1 MDSFVVAATC
11 AVLGLAV
18 GSFLNVVI
26 WRVPRKEPVAAGR
39 SRCPRCDE
47 HIRARDLVPLVSW
60 FALDG
65 RCRDCDARIPARY
78 PLVELGCAVLFG
90 LVAVRFDA
98 TWELPAFLVLAAT
111 LLAVSVIDLE
121 HYIVPNRIV
130 FPVSA
135 LSVPLLA
142 LGVLGDGGMADLQR
156 AVLAGLAG
164 FAVLFTLHMISPRGL
179 GMGDVRLAFVLGLYL
194 GWLGWGWLALGLFLG
209 FLLGAVIGLLLVV
222 ARLRARTEHIP
233 FAPFLSAGAVV
244 AVLWGQP
251 LLDWYTG

>member
-1 MDSFVVAATC
+1 MDSLDIALVC

-47 HIRARDLVPLVSW
+47 QIRSRDLVPLVSW

-65 RCRDCDARIPARY
+65 RCRDCEAPIPARY

-90 LVAVRFDA
+90 LVAVRFGA
-98 TWELPAFLVLAAT
+98 TWELPAYLLLAAT

-135 LSVPLLA
+135 MAVPLLA
-142 LGVLGDGGMADLQR
+142 LGVLGDAGFGDLQR
-156 AVLAGLAG
+156 AVLCALTG
-164 FAVLFTLHMISPRGL
+164 FALLFTLHMVSPRGL

-209 FLLGAVIGLLLVV
+209 FLLGAVVGLLLVV
-222 ARLRARTEHIP
+222 VRLRARTEHIP
-233 FAPFLSAGAVV
+233 FAPFLASGAMV
-244 AVLWGQP
+244 AVLWGRP

>member
-1 MDSFVVAATC
+1 MDSLDIALVC

-47 HIRARDLVPLVSW
+47 QIRSRDLVPLVSW

-65 RCRDCDARIPARY
+65 RCRDCEAPIPARY

-90 LVAVRFDA
+90 LVAVRFGA
-98 TWELPAFLVLAAT
+98 AWELPAYLLLAAT

-135 LSVPLLA
+135 MAVPLLA
-142 LGVLGDGGMADLQR
+142 LGVLGDAGVGDLQR
-156 AVLAGLAG
+156 AVLSALAG
-164 FAVLFTLHMISPRGL
+164 FALLFTLHLVSPRGL

-209 FLLGAVIGLLLVV
+209 FLLGAVVGLVLVV
-222 ARLRARTEHIP
+222 VRLRGRTEHIP
-233 FAPFLSAGAVV
+233 FAPFLASGAMV
-244 AVLWGQP
+244 AVLWGRP

>member
-1 MDSFVVAATC
+1 MDSFVVAAVC
-11 AVLGLAV
+11 AVIGLAV

-39 SRCPRCDE
+39 SRCPSCDE
-47 HIRARDLVPLVSW
+47 RIRVRDLVPLVSW

-90 LVAVRFDA
+90 LVAVRFDLA
-98 TWELPAFLVLAAT
+98 WDLPAFLVLTAT

-130 FPVSA
+130 FPIA
-135 LSVPLLA
+135 MASVPLLA
-142 LGVLGDGGMADLQR
+142 LGVLGGAGVPDLSR
-156 AVLAGLAG
+156 AVLGGLAG
-164 FAVLFTLHMISPRGL
+164 FAVLFALHLVSPRGL

-194 GWLGWGWLALGLFLG
+194 TWLGWGWLALGLFLG
-209 FLLGAVIGLLLVV
+209 FLLGAVTGLLLIV

-233 FAPFLSAGAVV
+233 FAPFLAAGAMV
-244 AVLWGQP
+244 AVLWGEP
-251 LLDWYTG
+251 LLDWYSG

>member
-1 MDSFVVAATC
+1 MDSLDIALVC

-39 SRCPRCDE
+39 SRCPCCDGQ
-47 HIRARDLVPLVSW
+47 IRTRDLVPLVSW

-65 RCRDCDARIPARY
+65 RCRDCEAPIPARY

-90 LVAVRFDA
+90 LVAVRFGS
-98 TWELPAFLVLAAT
+98 TWELPAFLLLAAT

-135 LSVPLLA
+135 MALPLLA
-142 LGVLGDGGMADLQR
+142 LGLLGDGDLADLQR
-156 AVLAGLAG
+156 AVLSALTG
-164 FAVLFTLHMISPRGL
+164 FAVLFTLHMVSPRGL
-179 GMGDVRLAFVLGLYL
+179 GMGDVRLAFILGLYL

-209 FLLGAVIGLLLVV
+209 FLLGAVVGLLLVV
-222 ARLRARTEHIP
+222 VRVRARTEHIP
-233 FAPFLSAGAVV
+233 FAPFLASGAMV
-244 AVLWGQP
+244 AVLWGRP
-251 LLDWYTG
+251 LLDWYAG